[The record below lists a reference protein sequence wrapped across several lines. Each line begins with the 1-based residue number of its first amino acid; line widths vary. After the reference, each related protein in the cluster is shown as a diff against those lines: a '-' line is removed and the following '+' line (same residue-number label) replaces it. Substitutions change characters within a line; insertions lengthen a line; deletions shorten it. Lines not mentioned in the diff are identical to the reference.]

1 MSDSVLG
8 PDAGTVAK
16 SALRESAEVTGRLA
30 EEAIDEI
37 VRAAELVAEA
47 LQRGGAVYFLGN
59 GGSAADAQHLAGELV
74 GRFAEERRAFRAL
87 ALTTDT
93 SVLTAVGNDYG
104 FDEIFARQVEALVD
118 EGDCVVGLST
128 SGESA
133 NVVKALEI
141 ARALGA
147 RTVALTGE
155 AGGAAARAADVP
167 IKVRATTSWRIQEAH
182 IAAGHVIC
190 RLVEAALTDQAV

>member
-8 PDAGTVAK
+8 PDAHAAAK
-16 SALRESAEVTGRLA
+16 SALRESAKVTGRLA
-30 EEAIDEI
+30 EEATDEI

-47 LQRGGAVYFLGN
+47 LQSGRAVYFLGN

-74 GRFAEERRAFRAL
+74 GRFAEERRAFRAV

-118 EGDCVVGLST
+118 AGDCVVGLST

-133 NVVKALEI
+133 NVVKALEL

-147 RTVALTGE
+147 RTVAFTGS
-155 AGGAAARAADVP
+155 AGGAAARAADVAV
-167 IKVRATTSWRIQEAH
+167 KAAATESWRVQEAH
-182 IAAGHVIC
+182 IAAGHAIC
-190 RLVEAALTDQAV
+190 GLVEAALAD